1 MAKTATKELLIEYEL
16 KFLEKSLKELK
27 KYIADRPVH
36 KLEDR
41 TTLASS
47 KMDKDGNETL
57 SYKIVATIE
66 VQRRDVSQ
74 AVMDYAAIV
83 KTVDQMRTQEDK
95 KKKIAVRGDEKL
107 GSQAEAFLQSRDKET
122 IEA

>member
-27 KYIADRPVH
+27 KYITARPVH

-41 TTLASS
+41 SVMSS
-47 KMDKDGNETL
+47 TRIDKDGNETL
-57 SYKIVATIE
+57 AYKIVATIE

-74 AVMDYAAIV
+74 AIMDYAAIV
-83 KTVDQMRTQEDK
+83 RTVDQMRTQEDK
-95 KKKIAVRGDEKL
+95 KKKVAVRGDEKL
-107 GSQAEAFLQSRDKET
+107 GSQAAKFLEGRDNKGRT
-122 IEA
+122 

>member
-27 KYIADRPVH
+27 KYITARPVH
-36 KLEDR
+36 KLQDR
-41 TTLASS
+41 SIVSSS
-47 KMDKDGNETL
+47 KIDKDGEETL

-66 VQRRDVSQ
+66 VQRRDISQ

-95 KKKIAVRGDEKL
+95 KKKVAVRGDVKL
-107 GSQAEAFLQSRDKET
+107 VGQAAQFLENRDKNGS
-122 IEA
+122 